1 MAELVSTNVGTKVAR
16 DEDST
21 QPVLSVIVPVY
32 NSTAYLQECL
42 AAVARSRY
50 HKFEVI
56 VVDDGST
63 EPVEPL
69 VARFGFKYL
78 RIDGPGGPARARNR
92 GAVWAGGSHLVFID
106 ADVCVHPDALERFA
120 TSFAA
125 DLQVDAVIGSYDD
138 SPSERNFLS
147 QYKNLFHHYVHQS
160 CDGQI
165 YTFWSGCGAIKR
177 EVFLT
182 FGGFDERRYQRPAI
196 EDIELGTWVSTAGR
210 RIILDRRIKGKHL
223 KRWTFVSLLKTDI
236 FDRGVP
242 WTRLMLR
249 AGAAANTLN
258 VKPEQRLSVV
268 LVYLALLSLLASIWW
283 PAALLGVVA
292 SVLAVTMINFDFY
305 RYFAARR
312 GWWFTLRA
320 APLHWLYFGYCGFCV
335 WWGTVLHFLEGVVD
349 KFSELTQKQ

>member
-1 MAELVSTNVGTKVAR
+1 MF
-16 DEDST
+16 
-21 QPVLSVIVPVY
+21 SVIIPVY
-32 NSTAYLQECL
+32 NSTASLQECL
-42 AAVARSRY
+42 SAVARSNY
-50 HKFEVI
+50 HRFEVM

-69 VARFGFKYL
+69 VRRFGFKYL

-92 GAVWAGGSHLVFID
+92 GAVWASGSHLVFID

-120 TSFAA
+120 AAFTA

-138 SPSERNFLS
+138 SPSEPNFLS

-165 YTFWSGCGAIKR
+165 HTFWSGCGAINR

-196 EDIELGTWVSTAGR
+196 EDIELGTWMSAAGR

-249 AGAAANTLN
+249 AGAAAKTLN
-258 VKPEQRLSVV
+258 VKPGQRLSVV

-292 SVLAVTMINFDFY
+292 PVLAVTMINLDFY
-305 RYFAARR
+305 RYFAAHR

-320 APLHWLYFGYCGFCV
+320 APVHWLYFGYCGFCV
-335 WWGTVLHFLEGVVD
+335 WWGTVLHFFDGRITD
-349 KFSELTQKQ
+349 NIARRRRPSAG